1 MRRRADIYDPKTTD
15 DECGMLCEG
24 HNNLEGQGVILK
36 SPKKINELNIFT
48 VHSKSPKLAYKNRL
62 YIQPTVK
69 SRT

>member
-1 MRRRADIYDPKTTD
+1 M
-15 DECGMLCEG
+15 
-24 HNNLEGQGVILK
+24 K
-36 SPKKINELNIFT
+36 SPKKINELDIFT